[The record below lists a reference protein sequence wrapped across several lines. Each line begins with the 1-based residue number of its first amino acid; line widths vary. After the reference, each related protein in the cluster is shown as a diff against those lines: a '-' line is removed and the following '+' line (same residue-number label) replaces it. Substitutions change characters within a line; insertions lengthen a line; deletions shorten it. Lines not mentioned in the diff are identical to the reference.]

1 MLPEGEYIYKDLSS
15 DFVDVDKLIDEIRE
29 ERVSGYLSFKSEDSG
44 EKGFAELDQGEPG
57 RVKSIRN
64 GEERITDGAEALT
77 EILEEGGYTVQV
89 VDCGESGQEI
99 VNIKLEN
106 EEIKSGISTE
116 EMDVPQFLS
125 TNITDQ
131 KNDCHLILISEGYS
145 GVITMVD
152 GVPEQA
158 KVSTPTEIFVGNDA
172 LSKALEYID
181 EGEVSIDVYRMTD
194 EEVKEKEDTEEAI
207 GERMKGELEG
217 ISEEFEKK
225 ADDLLADM
233 GLDFMAEEGEGGGSE
248 EAGGEEIIGADGEDT
263 GVGGEEGEE
272 ESGGVFDEVGTRE
285 E

>member
-1 MLPEGEYIYKDLSS
+1 MLPEGEYVYKDLSS

-29 ERVSGYLSFKSEDSG
+29 ERVSGYLSFESESG
-44 EKGFAELDQGEPG
+44 GERGFAELDQGEPG
-57 RVKSIRN
+57 RVKTIRN
-64 GEERITDGAEALT
+64 GEETTTSGAEALG
-77 EILEEGGYTVQV
+77 EILQEGGYTVQV
-89 VDCGESGQEI
+89 VDCNESGQEI
-99 VNIKLEN
+99 IEIKLNN

-116 EMDVPQFLS
+116 EIEVPQFLS

-158 KVSTPTEIFVGNDA
+158 KVSTPTEIFVGNKA
-172 LSKALEYID
+172 LSKALEYIE

-194 EEVKEKEDTEEAI
+194 EEVKEKEKAEEAI

-217 ISEEFEKK
+217 ISEEFEEK

-233 GLDFMAEEGEGGGSE
+233 GLDFMAEEGG
-248 EAGGEEIIGADGEDT
+248 DGEGT
-263 GVGGEEGEE
+263 EGEE
-272 ESGGVFDEVGTRE
+272 VLGAGGGGGTEEDESEGVFDEVGTGE